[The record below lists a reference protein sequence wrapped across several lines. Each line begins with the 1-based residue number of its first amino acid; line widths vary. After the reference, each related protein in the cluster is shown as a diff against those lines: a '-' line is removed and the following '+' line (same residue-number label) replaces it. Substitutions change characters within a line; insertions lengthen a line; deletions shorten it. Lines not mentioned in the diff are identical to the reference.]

1 MSDKMIRKLKVY
13 GYAGRNYK
21 DVPTIMLKGQWLERL
36 GYDCGD
42 YIEVICYDGEIKI
55 RRIGEEAAR

>member
-13 GYAGRNYK
+13 GHSRHNYK
-21 DVPTIMLKGQWLERL
+21 DVPSILLKGQWLERL

-42 YIEVICYDGEIKI
+42 HIEVICYNGEITI
-55 RRIGEEAAR
+55 RRLEKEA

>member
-13 GYAGRNYK
+13 GHSGRNYK
-21 DVPTIMLKGQWLERL
+21 EVPTIMLKGQWLEHL

-42 YIEVICYDGEIKI
+42 RIEVLCYNGEIRI
-55 RRIGEEAAR
+55 RRLEEEA